1 MVSRRVISFGYLMI
15 LVPFLFGM
23 GMFGQPAAREEV
35 PVTEERFD
43 ATVEDL
49 EGVVVQ
55 VTHVSYDGELYL
67 PVFRGKGLVT
77 IPFRKIRAFELA
89 EKQQSRR
96 EVKVSFQDETSETFW
111 MDEDILFLGKVA
123 YGTYQIQAKD
133 MLRLEFTQ
141 PPSE

>member
-1 MVSRRVISFGYLMI
+1 MVRRRVICIGYLLI

-23 GMFGQPAAREEV
+23 GMFGQPAAREDV
-35 PVTEERFD
+35 PVTKERFD

-67 PVFRGKGLVT
+67 PVYRGKGLVT
-77 IPFRKIRAFELA
+77 IPFRKIRVFELG

-96 EVKVSFQDETSETFW
+96 EIKVSFLDETSETFW
-111 MDEDILFLGKVA
+111 IDEDILFLGKVS

-133 MLRLEFTQ
+133 ILRLEFTQ
-141 PPSE
+141 PPTE

>member
-1 MVSRRVISFGYLMI
+1 MLGKRAIGFSICL
-15 LVPFLFGM
+15 LTPLLLGM

-35 PVTEERFD
+35 PETRQRFD

-67 PVFRGKGLVT
+67 PVFQGKGLVT
-77 IPFRKIRAFELA
+77 VPFGKIRKIEIG
-89 EKQQSRR
+89 EKQRSRR
-96 EVKVSFQDETSETFW
+96 EVKVSFGDETSETFW
-111 MDEDILFLGKVA
+111 IEENVLFLGKVP

-133 MLRLEFTQ
+133 VFTLEFT
-141 PPSE
+141 PVPSE

>member
-1 MVSRRVISFGYLMI
+1 MVRTWGFCFGCLMI

-23 GMFGQPAAREEV
+23 GMFGQPAARQEA
-35 PVTEERFD
+35 PITEQRFD

-67 PVFRGKGLVT
+67 PVYQGKGLVT
-77 IPFRKIRAFELA
+77 ISFQKIRAFEMGTKDKA
-89 EKQQSRR
+89 RR
-96 EVKVSFQDETSETFW
+96 EVKITFQDETSGMFW
-111 MDEDILFLGKVA
+111 VDEDLLFLGKVP

-133 MLRLEFTQ
+133 ILRLEFTQ
-141 PPSE
+141 GP

>member
-1 MVSRRVISFGYLMI
+1 MVWTRVICFGCLVI
-15 LVPFLFGM
+15 LAPFLFGM

-35 PVTEERFD
+35 PVTRERFD

-111 MDEDILFLGKVA
+111 MDEDILFLGKVS

-133 MLRLEFTQ
+133 IRRLEFTQ

>member
-1 MVSRRVISFGYLMI
+1 MAGRRMIPFGYLMI

-23 GMFGQPAAREEV
+23 GMFGEPAARQEV

-55 VTHVSYDGELYL
+55 ATHVSYDGELYL
-67 PVFRGKGLVT
+67 PVYRGKGLVT
-77 IPFRKIRAFELA
+77 IPFQKIRYFELGT
-89 EKQQSRR
+89 KQKDRR
-96 EVKVSFQDETSETFW
+96 EVHVYFRDETSETFW
-111 MDEDILFLGKVA
+111 MDEDILFLGRVP

-133 MLRLEFTQ
+133 ILRFGFTE

>member
-1 MVSRRVISFGYLMI
+1 
-15 LVPFLFGM
+15 M

-35 PVTEERFD
+35 PVTKERFD

-55 VTHVSYDGELYL
+55 LTHVSYDGELYL
-67 PVFRGKGLVT
+67 PVYRGKGLVT
-77 IPFRKIRAFELA
+77 IPFRKIRSFELG
-89 EKQQSRR
+89 EKEQSRR
-96 EVKVSFQDETSETFW
+96 EVKVSFRDETRETFW
-111 MDEDILFLGKVA
+111 MEEDILFLGSVS

-133 MLRLEFTQ
+133 ILRLEFTQ

>member
-1 MVSRRVISFGYLMI
+1 MVRRRVICFGYLLI
-15 LVPFLFGM
+15 LVPFLCGM

-35 PVTEERFD
+35 PETKERFD

-67 PVFRGKGLVT
+67 PVYRGKGLVT
-77 IPFRKIRAFELA
+77 IPFRKIRTFELG
-89 EKQQSRR
+89 EKQQGRR
-96 EVKVSFQDETSETFW
+96 EVKVSFQDETSEIFW
-111 MDEDILFLGKVA
+111 MDEDILFLGKVP

-133 MLRLEFTQ
+133 VLRLEFSQ

>member
-1 MVSRRVISFGYLMI
+1 MVGRRMICLGCLMI
-15 LVPFLFGM
+15 LAPLLFGM

-35 PVTEERFD
+35 PVTKERFD

-55 VTHVSYDGELYL
+55 LTHVSYDGELYL
-67 PVFRGKGLVT
+67 PVYRGKGLVT
-77 IPFRKIRAFELA
+77 IPFRKIRSFELG
-89 EKQQSRR
+89 EKEQSRR
-96 EVKVSFQDETSETFW
+96 EVKVFFQDETSETFW
-111 MDEDILFLGKVA
+111 VDEDILFVGRVP

-133 MLRLEFTQ
+133 ILRLEFTP

>member
-1 MVSRRVISFGYLMI
+1 MVSRRVICFGYLMI

-35 PVTEERFD
+35 PETKERFD

-49 EGVVVQ
+49 EGIVVQ
-55 VTHVSYDGELYL
+55 VTHVSYAGELYL

-77 IPFRKIRAFELA
+77 IPFRKIRSFELA
-89 EKQQSRR
+89 EKQKSRR

-111 MDEDILFLGKVA
+111 IDEDILFLGKVA

-141 PPSE
+141 PPSD